1 MMSER
6 TLTFPGFVD
15 VHVHFRDPGV
25 PEAET
30 TASGLAAAAHG
41 GFAAVVTMPN
51 TMPACDSPEAIRA
64 QRDQRSG
71 IRDQGGC
78 VLLPSA
84 CITKGR
90 LGREVA
96 DLEALAE
103 AGAAFFTDDG
113 SYVADDKVMEAA
125 MDRIAALNMV
135 VCQHAMDPVELK
147 GGVIRDCA
155 LARKLGLP
163 IVSVETETKA
173 IRRDLSLCRET
184 GCRLH
189 IQHISTA
196 AGVALVRDAQKE
208 GLPVTAEATPH
219 HLLLTCD
226 DIPLDDSA
234 LAPCSSLIPHPS
246 SLYKM
251 APPLG
256 NREDRAEL
264 RKAVKD
270 GVLMFATDHA
280 PHPAAKKSLGFAASA
295 NGIIGLETAIPIT
308 YAVMVEEE
316 GMSVEKWAEA
326 WWKMP
331 RDIVGIGSCGSLR
344 SEEPVDPVMTLNDTK
359 VVIGDEKAVD
369 INSFLSLSRN
379 CPYNG
384 MKFTCWPVS
393 N

>member
-1 MMSER
+1 MSER

-51 TMPACDSPEAIRA
+51 TVPAIDSPIAVESHRQLSTDGVA
-64 QRDQRSG
+64 
-71 IRDQGGC
+71 
-78 VLLPSA
+78 LLTSA
-84 CITKGR
+84 CITRGR

-113 SYVADDKVMEAA
+113 SYVADDRVMEEA
-125 MDRIAALNMV
+125 MNRIAALNMV
-135 VCQHAMDPVELK
+135 VCQHAMDPIEQK

-155 LARKLGLP
+155 LARKLNLP
-163 IVSVETETKA
+163 VISVETETKA

-196 AGVALVRDAQKE
+196 AGVQLVRDAQRE

-226 DIPLDDSA
+226 DIPDDSS
-234 LAPCSSLIPHPS
+234 PTPHSSLLIPNS

-270 GVLMFATDHA
+270 GFLMFATDHA
-280 PHPAAKKSLGFAASA
+280 PHPAAKKSLGFAKSA

-316 GMSVEKWAEA
+316 GMAVEKWAEA

-331 RDIVGIGSCGSLR
+331 LDIIASPVSSLK
-344 SEEPVDPVMTLNDTK
+344 SLKSTT
-359 VVIGDEKAVD
+359 VVIGDERAVD
-369 INSFLSLSRN
+369 INSFASLSRN

-384 MKFTCWPVS
+384 MKFRCWAART
-393 N
+393 

>member
-1 MMSER
+1 MLER
-6 TLTFPGFVD
+6 LTFPGFID

-25 PEAET
+25 PAAET
-30 TASGLAAAAHG
+30 TASGLAAAACG

-51 TMPACDSPEAIRA
+51 TSPACDSPERLAE
-64 QRDQRSG
+64 QRDKAAACRRPGAPQP
-71 IRDQGGC
+71 
-78 VLLPSA
+78 LLMPSA

-113 SYVADDKVMEAA
+113 SYVADDKVMAAA
-125 MDRIAALNMV
+125 MERLAALNRV
-135 VCQHAMDPVELK
+135 VCQHAMDPAEQR

-163 IVSVETETKA
+163 VISAETETKA

-189 IQHISTA
+189 VQHISTA
-196 AGVALVRDAQKE
+196 EGVELVRRAQRE

-219 HLLLTCD
+219 HLLLCCD
-226 DIPLDDSA
+226 DLAADDA
-234 LAPCSSLIPHPS
+234 NF
-246 SLYKM
+246 KM

-264 RKAVKD
+264 RKAVKE

-280 PHPAAKKSLGFAASA
+280 PHPAETKAKGFAASA
-295 NGIIGLETAIPIT
+295 NGIVGLETAIPIT

-316 GMSVEKWAEA
+316 GMPVEA
-326 WWKMP
+326 WAKTWYDKP
-331 RDIVGIGSCGSLR
+331 RDIVAGLR
-344 SEEPVDPVMTLNDTK
+344 SPGVTLPET
-359 VVIGDEKAVD
+359 VVTIGEARAVD
-369 INSFLSLSRN
+369 LASFASLSRN
-379 CPYNG
+379 CPYAG
-384 MKFTCWPVS
+384 LTFTCWPLS
-393 N
+393 LSPQPRRPSEDGTPKQ

>member
-1 MMSER
+1 MSER

-30 TASGLAAAAHG
+30 TASGLAAAERG

-51 TMPACDSPEAIRA
+51 TEPACDSPEAIRTQLEA
-64 QRDQRSG
+64 KGEGERRT
-71 IRDQGGC
+71 

-90 LGREVA
+90 LGKEVA
-96 DLEALAE
+96 DLELLAE

-113 SYVADDKVMEAA
+113 GYVADDKVMEAA
-125 MDRIAALNMV
+125 MNRIAALNMV
-135 VCQHAMDPVELK
+135 VCQHAMDPAELK

-189 IQHISTA
+189 VQHISTA

-219 HLLLTCD
+219 HLLLSCD
-226 DIPLDDSA
+226 DLVADDA
-234 LAPCSSLIPHPS
+234 NF
-246 SLYKM
+246 KM

-280 PHPAAKKSLGFAASA
+280 PHPAAKKSLGFAKSA

-316 GMSVEKWAEA
+316 GMPVEDWAKA
-326 WWKMP
+326 WYEKP
-331 RDIVGIGSCGSLR
+331 LDIVSGFGFQVSGFKLKDTVVTIG
-344 SEEPVDPVMTLNDTK
+344 EER
-359 VVIGDEKAVD
+359 AVD
-369 INSFLSLSRN
+369 VGAFASHSRN

-384 MKFTCWPVS
+384 MKFRCWAKRT
-393 N
+393 

>member
-1 MMSER
+1 MSER

-30 TASGLAAAAHG
+30 TASGLAAAARG

-51 TMPACDSPEAIRA
+51 TTPACDSPEAIRG
-64 QRDQRSG
+64 QVEVGKRG
-71 IRDQGGC
+71 GGGQGTI
-78 VLLPSA
+78 LFPSA

-96 DLEALAE
+96 DLEVLAE

-113 SYVADDKVMEAA
+113 SYVADDKVMEEA
-125 MDRIAALNMV
+125 MNRIAALNMV
-135 VCQHAMDPVELK
+135 VCQHAMDPAEQK

-155 LARKLGLP
+155 LARKLNLP
-163 IVSVETETKA
+163 IISVGTETKA

-196 AGVALVRDAQKE
+196 EGVSLVRDAQKE

-219 HLLLTCD
+219 HLLLSCD
-226 DIPLDDSA
+226 DLVADDA
-234 LAPCSSLIPHPS
+234 NF
-246 SLYKM
+246 KM

-256 NREDRAEL
+256 NHEDRAAL

-280 PHPAAKKSLGFAASA
+280 PHPAAKKSLGFEKSA

-316 GMSVEKWAEA
+316 GM
-326 WWKMP
+326 
-331 RDIVGIGSCGSLR
+331 
-344 SEEPVDPVMTLNDTK
+344 PVDEWAKAWYEKPCDLFRGSGVSPLLPRLSSTT

-369 INSFLSLSRN
+369 INSFASLSRN

-384 MKFTCWPVS
+384 KRFRCWPV
-393 N
+393 

>member
-1 MMSER
+1 MMSEK

-30 TASGLAAAAHG
+30 TASGLAAAARG

-51 TMPACDSPEAIRA
+51 TDPAGDSVEWVKRNLNGPSEAERIPLP
-64 QRDQRSG
+64 RSDVR
-71 IRDQGGC
+71 IF
-78 VLLPSA
+78 PSA

-90 LGREVA
+90 AGKEVA

-113 SYVADDKVMEAA
+113 SYVADDKVMEEA
-125 MDRIAALNMV
+125 MNRIAALNMV
-135 VCQHAMDPVELK
+135 VCQHTMDPVEQK

-163 IVSVETETKA
+163 IISVETETKA

-219 HLLLTCD
+219 HLLLSCD
-226 DIPLDDSA
+226 DLVADDA
-234 LAPCSSLIPHPS
+234 NF
-246 SLYKM
+246 KM

-264 RKAVKD
+264 RRAVKD

-280 PHPAAKKSLGFAASA
+280 PHPAAKKSLGFAKSA

-316 GMSVEKWAEA
+316 GMSVDDWAKA
-326 WWKMP
+326 WHSMP
-331 RDIVGIGSCGSLR
+331 LDILASSVSCLKSLR
-344 SEEPVDPVMTLNDTK
+344 PTT
-359 VVIGDEKAVD
+359 VVIGEERAVD
-369 INSFLSLSRN
+369 INSFASHSRN

-384 MKFTCWPVS
+384 MKFRCWAARA
-393 N
+393 

>member
-1 MMSER
+1 MSEI
-6 TLTFPGFVD
+6 LQFPGFVD

-30 TASGLAAAAHG
+30 TASGLAAARRG

-51 TMPACDSPEAIRA
+51 TNPACDSSAAMERQRA
-64 QRDQRSG
+64 LACAAGSS
-71 IRDQGGC
+71 
-78 VLLPSA
+78 VALLPSA

-90 LGREVA
+90 LGKEVA

-113 SYVADDKVMEAA
+113 GYVADDRVMEAA
-125 MDRIAALNMV
+125 MRRAADLNYV
-135 VCQHAMDPVELK
+135 ICQHAMDPAIQA

-155 LARKLGLP
+155 LARKLGLKVIDP
-163 IVSVETETKA
+163 KTETAA

-189 IQHISTA
+189 VQHISTA
-196 AGVALVRDAQKE
+196 EGVELVRAAQRE

-219 HLLLTCD
+219 HLLLCCD
-226 DIPLDDSA
+226 DLTADDA
-234 LAPCSSLIPHPS
+234 NF
-246 SLYKM
+246 KM

-280 PHPAAKKSLGFAASA
+280 PHPAATKALGFAKSA

-308 YAVMVEEE
+308 YAVMVGEE
-316 GMSVEKWAEA
+316 GMSVEDWAKA
-326 WWKMP
+326 WWEMP
-331 RDIVGIGSCGSLR
+331 RCIVASSVARRVFSGLAKTAVEIGSPR
-344 SEEPVDPVMTLNDTK
+344 RVDV
-359 VVIGDEKAVD
+359 A
-369 INSFLSLSRN
+369 SFASLSRN
-379 CPYNG
+379 CPYGG
-384 MKFTCWPVS
+384 MEFTCWPKEAK
-393 N
+393 

>member
-1 MMSER
+1 MSKT
-6 TLTFPGFVD
+6 TLTFPGFAD

-30 TASGLAAAAHG
+30 TASGLAAAEHG

-51 TMPACDSPEAIRA
+51 TTPACDSPEAIHRQVEVKVKGEGE
-64 QRDQRSG
+64 QRT
-71 IRDQGGC
+71 
-78 VLLPSA
+78 VLIPSA

-96 DLEALAE
+96 DLEALTE

-113 SYVADDKVMEAA
+113 SYVADDTVMEEA
-125 MDRIAALNMV
+125 MNRVAELNMV
-135 VCQHAMDPVELK
+135 VCQHAMDPAELK

-163 IVSVETETKA
+163 IISVETETKA

-196 AGVALVRDAQKE
+196 AGVALVRNAQGE

-226 DIPLDDSA
+226 DLVADDA
-234 LAPCSSLIPHPS
+234 NF
-246 SLYKM
+246 KM

-280 PHPAAKKSLGFAASA
+280 PHLAAKKSLGFAKSA

-316 GMSVEKWAEA
+316 GMDVGKWAEA

-331 RDIVGIGSCGSLR
+331 RWILNANLTNQTNPANDFGETKIEIG
-344 SEEPVDPVMTLNDTK
+344 EER
-359 VVIGDEKAVD
+359 AVD
-369 INSFLSLSRN
+369 VNAFASLSRN

-384 MKFTCWPVS
+384 MKFRCWAART
-393 N
+393 

>member
-1 MMSER
+1 MSA
-6 TLTFPGFVD
+6 TYTFPGFVD

-30 TASGLAAAAHG
+30 TASGLAAARRG

-51 TMPACDSPEAIRA
+51 TTPAGDSVDWIRN
-64 QRDQRSG
+64 QLILPSSTLNPPPSSLFPLPF
-71 IRDQGGC
+71 IF
-78 VLLPSA
+78 PSA

-125 MDRIAALNMV
+125 MIRAADLNMC
-135 VCQHAMDPVELK
+135 VCQHAMDPKILQ

-155 LARKLGLP
+155 LARRLGLP
-163 IVSVETETKA
+163 VIPVETETVA

-196 AGVALVRDAQKE
+196 DGVALVRDAQRE

-219 HLLLTCD
+219 HLLLSCD
-226 DIPLDDSA
+226 DLTADDA
-234 LAPCSSLIPHPS
+234 NF
-246 SLYKM
+246 KM

-256 NREDRAEL
+256 NHEDRAEL
-264 RKAVKD
+264 RKAVKE

-316 GMSVEKWAEA
+316 GMSVEAWAKA
-326 WWKMP
+326 WYEMP
-331 RDIVGIGSCGSLR
+331 RNIVASRVWRLTASQCQTTTVTIGGSR
-344 SEEPVDPVMTLNDTK
+344 KVDVS
-359 VVIGDEKAVD
+359 
-369 INSFLSLSRN
+369 SFASLSRN
-379 CPYNG
+379 CPYDG
-384 MKFTCWPVS
+384 MEFTCWPLEV
-393 N
+393 

>member
-1 MMSER
+1 MSEK

-30 TASGLAAAAHG
+30 TASGLAAADHG

-51 TMPACDSPEAIRA
+51 TTPACDSPEAVRRQVEVKA
-64 QRDQRSG
+64 NGEGEQRT
-71 IRDQGGC
+71 

-96 DLEALAE
+96 DLETLAE

-113 SYVADDKVMEAA
+113 SYVADNKVMEEA
-125 MDRIAALNMV
+125 MCRVAALNMV
-135 VCQHAMDPVELK
+135 VCQHAMDPDELK

-155 LARKLGLP
+155 LARKLNLP
-163 IVSVETETKA
+163 IISVETETKA

-189 IQHISTA
+189 VQHISTA

-226 DIPLDDSA
+226 DLVSDDA
-234 LAPCSSLIPHPS
+234 NF
-246 SLYKM
+246 KM

-280 PHPAAKKSLGFAASA
+280 PHPAAKKSLGFAKSA

-316 GMSVEKWAEA
+316 GM
-326 WWKMP
+326 
-331 RDIVGIGSCGSLR
+331 
-344 SEEPVDPVMTLNDTK
+344 PVDDWA
-359 VVIGDEKAVD
+359 KAWYSMPLDILAPSCVSRLESSSQTTVAVGTERTIDVD
-369 INSFLSLSRN
+369 QFASLSRN

-384 MKFTCWPVS
+384 MKFRCWPVP
-393 N
+393 

>member
-1 MMSER
+1 MSEQ

-15 VHVHFRDPGV
+15 VHVHFRDPGMT
-25 PEAET
+25 EAET
-30 TASGLAAAAHG
+30 TASGLAAAARG

-51 TMPACDSPEAIRA
+51 TNPACDSPEAVRRQVEVKGGGG
-64 QRDQRSG
+64 QRTV
-71 IRDQGGC
+71 IF
-78 VLLPSA
+78 PSA

-90 LGREVA
+90 LGKEVA
-96 DLEALAE
+96 DLEELAE

-113 SYVADDKVMEAA
+113 SYVADDKVMEEA
-125 MDRIAALNMV
+125 MDRVAALNMV
-135 VCQHAMDPVELK
+135 VCQHAMDPVEQK

-163 IVSVETETKA
+163 VISGETETKA

-196 AGVALVRDAQKE
+196 AGVALVRDAQRE

-219 HLLLTCD
+219 HLLLSCD
-226 DIPLDDSA
+226 DLVADDA
-234 LAPCSSLIPHPS
+234 NF
-246 SLYKM
+246 KM

-256 NREDRAEL
+256 NHEDRAEL

-280 PHPAAKKSLGFAASA
+280 PHPAAKKSLGFAKSA

-331 RDIVGIGSCGSLR
+331 RDIITSSKFKVQGSKFRETVVTVGKTR
-344 SEEPVDPVMTLNDTK
+344 SVDVS
-359 VVIGDEKAVD
+359 
-369 INSFLSLSRN
+369 SFVSLSRN
-379 CPYNG
+379 CPYEG
-384 MKFTCWPVS
+384 MEFKCWPAY
-393 N
+393 NFEP

>member
-1 MMSER
+1 MSENR
-6 TLTFPGFVD
+6 LTFPGFVD

-30 TASGLAAAAHG
+30 TASGLAAADRG

-51 TMPACDSPEAIRA
+51 TTPACDSPEAVRR
-64 QRDQRSG
+64 QREVKVEGEQRT
-71 IRDQGGC
+71 
-78 VLLPSA
+78 VLFPSA

-90 LGREVA
+90 LGKEVS
-96 DLEALAE
+96 DLESLAD

-113 SYVADDKVMEAA
+113 SYVADDKVMEEA
-125 MDRIAALNMV
+125 MNRIAALNMV
-135 VCQHAMDPVELK
+135 VCQHAMDPAEQK

-163 IVSVETETKA
+163 VVSAETETTA
-173 IRRDLSLCRET
+173 IRRDLALCRET

-189 IQHISTA
+189 VQHISTA
-196 AGVALVRDAQKE
+196 EGVALVREAQRE

-219 HLLLTCD
+219 HLLLCCD
-226 DIPLDDSA
+226 DLVADDA
-234 LAPCSSLIPHPS
+234 NF
-246 SLYKM
+246 KM

-280 PHPAAKKSLGFAASA
+280 PHPAAKKSLGFAKSA

-316 GMSVEKWAEA
+316 GMPVEKWAEA

-331 RDIVGIGSCGSLR
+331 RDIIAGLKLEAESLNLKETVVAIG
-344 SEEPVDPVMTLNDTK
+344 EER
-359 VVIGDEKAVD
+359 AVD
-369 INSFLSLSRN
+369 VNAFASLSRN

-384 MKFTCWPVS
+384 MRFRCWAARA
-393 N
+393 

>member
-1 MMSER
+1 MNEQ

-30 TASGLAAAAHG
+30 TASGLAAARRG
-41 GFAAVVTMPN
+41 GFAAVVTRPN
-51 TMPACDSPEAIRA
+51 TTPAIDSPAAVESHR
-64 QRDQRSG
+64 RLSD
-71 IRDQGGC
+71 GG
-78 VLLPSA
+78 VALLTSA

-113 SYVADDKVMEAA
+113 GYVADDGVMEEA
-125 MDRIAALNMV
+125 MNRIAALNMV
-135 VCQHAMDPVELK
+135 ACQHAMDPAEQR

-155 LARKLGLP
+155 LARRLGLP
-163 IVSVETETKA
+163 VVSVETETKA
-173 IRRDLSLCRET
+173 IRRDLSLCRVT

-196 AGVALVRDAQKE
+196 EGATLVREAQRE

-219 HLLLTCD
+219 HLLLSCD
-226 DIPLDDSA
+226 DLVADDA
-234 LAPCSSLIPHPS
+234 NF
-246 SLYKM
+246 KM

-264 RKAVKD
+264 RRAVKD

-280 PHPAAKKSLGFAASA
+280 PHPAAKKSQGFATSA

-308 YAVMVEEE
+308 YGVMVEEE
-316 GMSVEKWAEA
+316 GMSVEDWARA
-326 WWKMP
+326 WYEKP
-331 RDIVGIGSCGSLR
+331 LDIVSGIRRRIAGSGL
-344 SEEPVDPVMTLNDTK
+344 TDT
-359 VVIGDEKAVD
+359 VVTIGEGRAADVA
-369 INSFLSLSRN
+369 SFASLSRN
-379 CPYNG
+379 CPYDG
-384 MKFTCWPVS
+384 LKFHCWPKE
-393 N
+393 

>member
-1 MMSER
+1 MSER

-30 TASGLAAAAHG
+30 TASGLAAAERG

-51 TMPACDSPEAIRA
+51 TDPACDSPEAIRTQLEA
-64 QRDQRSG
+64 KANGKGEQRTA
-71 IRDQGGC
+71 
-78 VLLPSA
+78 LLPSA

-90 LGREVA
+90 AGREVV

-113 SYVADDKVMEAA
+113 SYVADDKVMEEA
-125 MDRIAALNMV
+125 MNRIAALNMV

-155 LARKLGLP
+155 LARKLNLP
-163 IVSVETETKA
+163 IISVETETKA

-196 AGVALVRDAQKE
+196 AGVSLVRDAQKE

-226 DIPLDDSA
+226 DLTADDA
-234 LAPCSSLIPHPS
+234 NF
-246 SLYKM
+246 KM

-264 RKAVKD
+264 RTAVKD
-270 GVLMFATDHA
+270 GILMFATDHA
-280 PHPAAKKSLGFAASA
+280 PHPAAKKSLGFVKSA

-316 GMSVEKWAEA
+316 GMPVEDWARA
-326 WWKMP
+326 WYEKP
-331 RDIVGIGSCGSLR
+331 CDLLQGGSGVPPLQSRPDTIISIG
-344 SEEPVDPVMTLNDTK
+344 EER
-359 VVIGDEKAVD
+359 AVD
-369 INSFLSLSRN
+369 VNSFASLSRN

-384 MKFTCWPVS
+384 MKFTCWPVH